1 MDLMNFDFQKANAQ
15 IREMEEISSSVGKL
29 AGRDYAN
36 TMQQLSG
43 AWKGAAAESYLRKA
57 YRLQEKMQKTAEEI
71 KRTAEI
77 YNATVKR
84 VAAAEEQAKAIAS
97 RRSR

>member
-36 TMQQLSG
+36 TMQQLS
-43 AWKGAAAESYLRKA
+43 
-57 YRLQEKMQKTAEEI
+57 
-71 KRTAEI
+71 
-77 YNATVKR
+77 
-84 VAAAEEQAKAIAS
+84 
-97 RRSR
+97 